1 MTTHPMKRLQSNKVL
16 RDRGIKVI
24 AAGFPELTPLHQ
36 GVRGQ
41 LVEYWKANWQSVANL
56 TEATAAAEAMQIYTQ
71 ARVLA
76 QTEMAGTLKKII
88 DMEANSKS
96 VIATP
101 CDAGAGYC
109 GSRSQ
114 NPRSAIKRYH

>member
-1 MTTHPMKRLQSNKVL
+1 M
-16 RDRGIKVI
+16 I

-41 LVEYWKANWQSVANL
+41 LVEYWKANWQSAANL

-71 ARVLA
+71 ARTLA

-88 DMEANSKS
+88 ELEADLRNL
-96 VIATP
+96 
-101 CDAGAGYC
+101 
-109 GSRSQ
+109 
-114 NPRSAIKRYH
+114 